1 MRPEGNEIPQ
11 PADNSGKAPDITHTM
26 TEMERPA
33 DALASLARKLE
44 NIQAIT
50 DEAFAHMGV
59 EEFLDTLLARVRE
72 ILDVDTAVVLLLD
85 RGERFL
91 EATVA
96 KGIEEEVTQGVHV
109 PVGEGFAGRV
119 AAERRPVYIADVP
132 TATIFNPLLVQRG
145 LTSLLGV
152 PLIGGGK
159 LVGVMHVGTLAPR
172 LFTADE
178 TEFLQLAAAR
188 IALTVQSLMSRS
200 ERAGAMELQ
209 RSLIPSGL
217 PEIPGIEMAA
227 RYRPGRES
235 VGGDWYDVFE
245 LPSGELGIV
254 MGDVAGHGLPSA
266 VVMGRMRSALRS
278 YALESTDPAEVLGKL
293 NRKMM
298 HFEPDATATVLYAVC
313 DPSLERVRVS
323 SAGHPPPVLA
333 LPGRPAE
340 AVDMKFDL
348 LIGLGDTPRTTKVVE
363 LPPGALMCF
372 YTDGL
377 VERRDD
383 SVDNGVARLCRA
395 VQAGPPER
403 VAAAVMSALIG
414 REPAEDDVALLLV
427 HRTRNAPVPGGSL
440 P

>member
-1 MRPEGNEIPQ
+1 
-11 PADNSGKAPDITHTM
+11 M

-33 DALASLARKLE
+33 DALAGLTRKLE

-50 DEAFAHMGV
+50 DEAFAHMDV
-59 EEFLDTLLARVRE
+59 DEFLDTLLGRVRE

-85 RGERFL
+85 RSARFL

-109 PVGEGFAGRV
+109 PMGEGFAGRV
-119 AAERRPVYIADVP
+119 AAERQPVYIPDAP
-132 TATIFNPLLVQRG
+132 SATIFNPLLVQRG
-145 LTSLLGV
+145 LHSLLGV
-152 PLIGGGK
+152 PLIGGGR
-159 LVGVMHVGTLAPR
+159 LVGVMHVGTLTPR
-172 LFTADE
+172 RFTAEE

-188 IALTVQSLMSRS
+188 VALAVRSLMSRA

-209 RSLIPSGL
+209 RSLIPSRL
-217 PEIPGIEMAA
+217 PEIPGVEMAA

-235 VGGDWYDVFE
+235 VGGDWYDVFD
-245 LPSGELGIV
+245 LPSGEIGIV
-254 MGDVAGHGLPSA
+254 MGDVAGHGLPAA

-278 YALESTDPAEVLGKL
+278 YALESSDPAEVLGKL

-298 HFEPDATATVLYAVC
+298 HFEPDATATVLYTVC
-313 DPSLERVRVS
+313 DPALDRVRVS

-348 LIGLGDTPRTTKVVE
+348 LIGLGDDATRNTKVVE
-363 LPPGALMCF
+363 VPPGALLCF

-377 VERRDD
+377 IERRDD

-395 VQAGPPER
+395 VHAGRPEQ
-403 VAAAVMSALIG
+403 VAAFVMSALIG

-427 HRTRNAPVPGGSL
+427 HRTGNAPETGESVP
-440 P
+440 

>member
-1 MRPEGNEIPQ
+1 
-11 PADNSGKAPDITHTM
+11 
-26 TEMERPA
+26 MERPA
-33 DALASLARKLE
+33 DALEGLARKLE

-59 EEFLDTLLARVRE
+59 EEFLDTLLDRVRE
-72 ILDVDTAVVLLLD
+72 ILGVDTAAVLLLD
-85 RGERFL
+85 RRGRFL
-91 EATVA
+91 EAAAA

-109 PVGEGFAGRV
+109 PMGQGFAGRV
-119 AAERRPVYIADVP
+119 AAERIPVFFPDVP
-132 TATIFNPLLVQRG
+132 HANVYNPLLVQRG
-145 LTSLLGV
+145 LHSLLGV
-152 PLIGGGK
+152 PLIGGGR

-172 LFTADE
+172 RFTADE

-188 IALTVQSLMSRS
+188 VALAVQSLTSRA
-200 ERAGAMELQ
+200 ERAGALELQ

-217 PEIPGIEMAA
+217 PEIPGLEMAA
-227 RYRPGRES
+227 RYRPGKET
-235 VGGDWYDVFE
+235 VGGDWYDVFD
-245 LPSGELGIV
+245 LPTGEIGVV
-254 MGDVAGHGLPSA
+254 MGDVAGHGLGAA

-278 YALESTDPAEVLGKL
+278 YALDTSDPAEALGKL

-313 DPSLERVRVS
+313 DPALDRVRLS

-348 LIGLGDTPRTTKVVE
+348 LIGLDDTTARHTTVVE
-363 LPPGALMCF
+363 LPPGALLCL

-377 VERRDD
+377 IERRDD
-383 SVDNGVARLCRA
+383 SVDSGIARLCGA
-395 VQAGPPER
+395 VHAGPPEQ
-403 VAAAVMSALIG
+403 VGAAVMAALIG
-414 REPAEDDVALLLV
+414 RERAEDDVALLV
-427 HRTRNAPVPGGSL
+427 MRRTPDDPAAAEPL

>member
-1 MRPEGNEIPQ
+1 
-11 PADNSGKAPDITHTM
+11 
-26 TEMERPA
+26 MERPA

-59 EEFLDTLLARVRE
+59 EEFLDTLLVRVRE
-72 ILDVDTAVVLLLD
+72 ILGVDTAVVLLLD

-145 LTSLLGV
+145 LSSLLGV

-188 IALTVQSLMSRS
+188 IALAVQSLTSRA
-200 ERAGAMELQ
+200 ERAGALELQ
-209 RSLIPSGL
+209 RSLLPSGL
-217 PEIPGIEMAA
+217 PEFPGIEMAT
-227 RYRPGRES
+227 RYRPGKES

-245 LPSGELGIV
+245 LPSGEIGIV

-313 DPSLERVRVS
+313 EPSLERVRVS